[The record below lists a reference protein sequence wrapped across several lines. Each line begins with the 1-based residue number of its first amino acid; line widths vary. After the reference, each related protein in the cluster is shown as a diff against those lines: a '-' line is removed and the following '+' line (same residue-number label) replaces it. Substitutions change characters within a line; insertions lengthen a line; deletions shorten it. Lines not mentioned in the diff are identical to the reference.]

1 MDTRHRYWTGLI
13 LLTSLPFLPT
23 EVFSVPGAAV
33 ATLNIDA
40 AGNISGTEA
49 RNVDGSFANETIT
62 GTWTVN
68 PDCTGTVT
76 AKIYQSGQLVRT
88 SVLSV
93 VLDDDLR
100 EVRMVQ
106 QSFTSCKYN
115 SRRARSSCFELTRM
129 PKNQWSS
136 SGNTNWRRWQQSP
149 SHPHDRTLLLRYLG
163 ITILV

>member
-1 MDTRHRYWTGLI
+1 MKRKIARATLVVISIATLYVSVVPAAQADDLCSTAKAAGDWGLTLTGTLI
-13 LLTSLPFLPT
+13 LPT
-23 EVFSVPGAAV
+23 GPVPGAAV

-40 AGNISGTEA
+40 AGNVSGTEA

-93 VLDDDLR
+93 VLDDNLR

-106 QSFTSCKYN
+106 QS
-115 SRRARSSCFELTRM
+115 LTL
-129 PKNQWSS
+129 PD
-136 SGNTNWRRWQQSP
+136 GSP
-149 SHPHDRTLLLRYLG
+149 IPVV
-163 ITILV
+163 ITVEGKRLFRQRP